1 MGAFLKSRSEG
12 STVECGAPFLIY
24 SPRHPRQHLERG
36 QQKRLKDSLSPQSPE
51 TKFSGSHLISSERS
65 RGMSTRGQS
74 SQAGP
79 LPSCGHHSP
88 EAGCASPSLS
98 QSSADASQPRAALP
112 GAVTPP
118 ARLALS
124 LSGPG
129 VAAGAE
135 DGLSRRLAPRGSGS
149 TFRKVRTKEHQSL
162 VSGACHQGSLV
173 LGLLSKLAVVWPWLF
188 KDQASLRQV
197 PSAVTPATS
206 SPAADSRGL
215 PSAIW
220 WPNRAAPQPP
230 DRVPPALATLQPRG
244 LEMPVLKSHPCPPD
258 SAQSC
263 RLPL

>member
-1 MGAFLKSRSEG
+1 
-12 STVECGAPFLIY
+12 
-24 SPRHPRQHLERG
+24 
-36 QQKRLKDSLSPQSPE
+36 
-51 TKFSGSHLISSERS
+51 
-65 RGMSTRGQS
+65 MSTWGQS

-79 LPSCGHHSP
+79 LPSCGHHSA
-88 EAGCASPSLS
+88 EAGCASGSLS

-135 DGLSRRLAPRGSGS
+135 DRLSRRLAPRGGGS
-149 TFRKVRTKEHQSL
+149 TFRKATTKEHQSL

-173 LGLLSKLAVVWPWLF
+173 LGVPCKFAVVWPCLF

-206 SPAADSRGL
+206 SPAADGGGL

-230 DRVPPALATLQPRG
+230 DTVLPTLATVQTRG
-244 LEMPVLKSHPCPPD
+244 LEMPVLKSQPCL
-258 SAQSC
+258 SS